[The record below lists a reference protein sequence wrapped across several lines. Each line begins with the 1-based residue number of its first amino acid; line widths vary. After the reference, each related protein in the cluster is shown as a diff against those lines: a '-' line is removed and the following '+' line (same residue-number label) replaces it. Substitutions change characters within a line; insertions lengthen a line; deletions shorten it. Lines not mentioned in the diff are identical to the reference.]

1 MAISTALTDKTLVRR
16 AQQGEAEAFTA
27 LYHQYAPALVRYFL
41 LRRVDVTTAEDLTAE
56 VFVRVIEGL
65 GRYRDTGAPLAA
77 WLFRI
82 AHDRLVD
89 HIRHWARHPITPLSE
104 LMHDLQADPE
114 TLAVEALEA
123 AALMRAI
130 AVLNDEQ
137 KLVVQLRF
145 IEGYNVEVTAQI
157 MQKSMGA
164 VKALQHRAMSNLSR
178 KVMQ

>member
-1 MAISTALTDKTLVRR
+1 MAVSTSLTDNTLVRR
-16 AQQGEAEAFTA
+16 AQQGDAEAFTA
-27 LYHQYAPALVRYFL
+27 LYHQYTPALVRYFL
-41 LRRVDVTTAEDLTAE
+41 LRHMDVTTAEDLTAE

-65 GRYRDTGAPLAA
+65 GRYRDNGAPLAA

-89 HIRHWARHPITPLSE
+89 SIRHGARHPTMPLSE

-114 TLAVEALEA
+114 TLAVEALETA
-123 AALMRAI
+123 ELMGAI

-137 KLVVQLRF
+137 KFVVQLRF
-145 IEGYNVEVTAQI
+145 LEGYSVEVTAQI

-164 VKALQHRAMSNLSR
+164 VKALQHRAISNLSR